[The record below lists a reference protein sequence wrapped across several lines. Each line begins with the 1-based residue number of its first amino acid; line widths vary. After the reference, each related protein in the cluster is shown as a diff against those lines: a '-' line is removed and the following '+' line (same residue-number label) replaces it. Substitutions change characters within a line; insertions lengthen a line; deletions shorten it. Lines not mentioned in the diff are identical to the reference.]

1 MTVDCKLANL
11 LLRPGGH
18 AAHHPE
24 LYYRADPDA
33 VFFENPSGGLT
44 ARGRVDFLTY
54 LNALSACKWRAYA
67 GIETVRLHAEVQGQG
82 LIEIVG
88 VERGSDAPRT
98 IEMVE
103 LVSGSHAVQV
113 LDIEISCSPYDLVS
127 FALVPK
133 PGSAMELMRAW
144 WYANVDR
151 SCVHAPRLA
160 LVTTTFHK
168 ESYVTANIERVRR
181 AMHAEGD
188 PVESN
193 FHMFVVDN
201 GRTLDVDALSD
212 DTVTVLPNRNAGGAG
227 GFARGMLAATEEP
240 GAFTHVL
247 VMDDDVRII
256 PESLIRTFALLMLA
270 RGIYRTAFV
279 NGAMLALEDPTRLYE
294 DVSYVMRS
302 GVYRRVKEELDVG
315 ELAGILRCERTSVE
329 VPRAYGAWWYSCI
342 PVEAIRANGLPM
354 PFFIRCDD
362 VEFGVRNDPVFM
374 TMIGIGVW
382 HESFEGRF
390 RASVDCY
397 QYVRNFLAMIAVD
410 DCASDT
416 MFIARLRRTIRQDLR
431 DLDYS
436 SAELLLD
443 GLEDYL
449 KGPDYLRDLD
459 GAELMA
465 KLGARNERM
474 EAVADLDP
482 ALLRAAGVTSEV
494 LSHTGLLPRPSHPL
508 MRLWR
513 TVPYDKHYLPTALL
527 KKKPGYV
534 VKHGHTV
541 LEGDSTG
548 CATLVV
554 LDPTRTRGVIRRMDR
569 ARFRFIRKRERVL
582 LRRYCVER
590 ERVRRAWKDARPYL
604 TSREF
609 WIRYLGISSRF
620 A

>member
-1 MTVDCKLANL
+1 MTLDCKLGNIL
-11 LLRPGGH
+11 LHPDDH
-18 AAHHPE
+18 ATLHPE
-24 LYYRADPDA
+24 LYYRADQDT
-33 VFFENPSGGLT
+33 VSFEGPSGDL
-44 ARGRVDFLTY
+44 AAHGRVDFLTY
-54 LNALSACKWRAYA
+54 LNALSVCKWRAYA
-67 GIETVRLHAEVQGQG
+67 GIETAWLH
-82 LIEIVG
+82 
-88 VERGSDAPRT
+88 VE
-98 IEMVE
+98 
-103 LVSGSHAVQV
+103 VSGSGSIEILGVGQGSDVPQV
-113 LDIEISCSPYDLVS
+113 VDVVEADALAGTVWTLDIEVACAPFDLVG

-133 PGSAMELMRAW
+133 GGAAMGLARAW
-144 WYANVDR
+144 WYAKVERDR
-151 SCVHAPRLA
+151 VNAPRLA
-160 LVTTTFHK
+160 LVTTTFCK
-168 ESYVTANIERVRR
+168 ESYVTGNVERVRR
-181 AMHAEGD
+181 AMREEGD

-201 GRTLDVDALSD
+201 GRTLDPAALSD
-212 DTVTVLPNRNAGGAG
+212 DMVTVLPNRNVGGAG

-256 PESLIRTFALLMLA
+256 PESLIRAYALLMLA
-270 RGIYRTAFV
+270 RGAYRTAFV

-294 DVSYVMRS
+294 DVSHVMRS
-302 GVYRRVKEELDVG
+302 GMYRRVKEELDVG
-315 ELAGILRCERTSVE
+315 ELADILRCERMSVE

-342 PVEAIRANGLPM
+342 PVEAIRDRGLPM

-362 VEFGVRNDPVFM
+362 VEFGVRNDPTFM
-374 TMIGIGVW
+374 TMIGICVW
-382 HESFEGRF
+382 HEGFEGRF

-397 QYVRNFLAMIAVD
+397 QYVRNFLATMAMD
-410 DCASDT
+410 GCASDT

-436 SAELLLD
+436 SAELVLD

-459 GAELMA
+459 GAALMA

-474 EAVADLDP
+474 EAVAGLDP
-482 ALLRAAGVTSEV
+482 ALLGDAGVTQEV
-494 LSHTGLLPRPSHPL
+494 LGRTGLLPRPSSPL

-513 TVPYDKHYLPTALL
+513 TVPYDKHYLPPSLL

-534 VKHGHTV
+534 VKHGHTT

-548 CATLVV
+548 RATLVV
-554 LDPTRTRGVIRRMDR
+554 LDPTRARCSVRHMDR
-569 ARFRFIRKRERVL
+569 TRFRAIRARERML
-582 LRRYCVER
+582 LRRYRVER

-609 WIRYLGISSRF
+609 WIRYLGLS
-620 A
+620 

>member
-1 MTVDCKLANL
+1 MTVDCKLGNIL
-11 LLRPGGH
+11 LYPDDL
-18 AAHHPE
+18 AARNPE
-24 LYYRADPDA
+24 LYVRAAPGA
-33 VFFENPSGGLT
+33 VSVDGPSAGVT

-67 GIETVRLHAEVQGQG
+67 GIETAWLH
-82 LIEIVG
+82 
-88 VERGSDAPRT
+88 VE
-98 IEMVE
+98 
-103 LVSGSHAVQV
+103 VSGSGSIEVLGVEQGSDVPKVVDVVEVDTPAGAVRS
-113 LDIEISCSPYDLVS
+113 LEIEVACATFDLVG

-133 PGSAMELMRAW
+133 GGATMGLARAW
-144 WYANVDR
+144 WHAKVERD
-151 SCVHAPRLA
+151 CVNTPRLA
-160 LVTTTFHK
+160 LVTTTFCK
-168 ESYVTANIERVRR
+168 ESYVTANIGRVRR
-181 AMHAEGD
+181 AMREEGD
-188 PVESN
+188 PVEAN

-201 GRTLDVDALSD
+201 GRTLDAAALSD
-212 DTVTVLPNRNAGGAG
+212 DMVTVLPNRNVGGAG

-256 PESLIRTFALLMLA
+256 PESLIRTYALLMLA
-270 RGIYRTAFV
+270 RGSYRTAFV

-302 GVYRRVKEELDVG
+302 GMYRRVKEDLDVG
-315 ELAGILRCERTSVE
+315 ELAGIVRCERTSVE

-342 PVEAIRANGLPM
+342 PVEAIRDRGLPM

-362 VEFGVRNDPVFM
+362 VEYGVRNDPTFM
-374 TMIGIGVW
+374 TMIGVGVW
-382 HESFEGRF
+382 HEGFEGRF

-397 QYVRNFLAMIAVD
+397 QYVRNFLATMAMD
-410 DCASDT
+410 GCASDA

-431 DLDYS
+431 DLDYR

-443 GLEDYL
+443 GVEDYL

-459 GAELMA
+459 GAALLA
-465 KLGARNERM
+465 QLGARNERM

-482 ALLRAAGVTSEV
+482 TLLRDAGVTQEV
-494 LSHTGLLPRPSHPL
+494 LGHTGLLPRPSNPL

-513 TVPYDKHYLPTALL
+513 TVPYDKHYLPLSLL

-541 LEGDSTG
+541 LEGDSTR

-554 LDPTRTRGVIRRMDR
+554 LDPTRTRGVIRHMDR
-569 ARFRFIRKRERVL
+569 ARFRAIRKRERLL
-582 LRRYCVER
+582 LRRYRVER
-590 ERVRRAWKDARPYL
+590 ERVRRAWKKARPYL

-609 WIRYLGISSRF
+609 WIRYLGL
-620 A
+620 

>member
-1 MTVDCKLANL
+1 MTVDCKLGNIL
-11 LLRPGGH
+11 LYPDDH
-18 AAHHPE
+18 AARHPE
-24 LYYRADPDA
+24 LYFRAASGA
-33 VFFENPSGGLT
+33 VSVDGPSAGLT

-67 GIETVRLHAEVQGQG
+67 GIETAWLHAEVSGSG
-82 LIEIVG
+82 SIEVLG
-88 VERGSDAPRT
+88 VEQGSDVPKVVDVVEVDTAAGAVRRLEIEVVCAPF
-98 IEMVE
+98 
-103 LVSGSHAVQV
+103 
-113 LDIEISCSPYDLVS
+113 DLVG

-133 PGSAMELMRAW
+133 SGATMGLVRAW
-144 WYANVDR
+144 WHATVERDR
-151 SCVHAPRLA
+151 VNTPRLA
-160 LVTTTFHK
+160 LVTTTFCK
-168 ESYVTANIERVRR
+168 ESYVTENIERVRR
-181 AMHAEGD
+181 AMREEGD
-188 PVESN
+188 PVEAN

-201 GRTLDVDALSD
+201 GRTLDAAALSD
-212 DTVTVLPNRNAGGAG
+212 DMVTVLPNRNVGGAG

-256 PESLIRTFALLMLA
+256 PESLIRTYALLMLA
-270 RGIYRTAFV
+270 RGAYRTAFV

-294 DVSYVMRS
+294 DVSYVLRS
-302 GVYRRVKEELDVG
+302 GMYRRVKEDLDVG
-315 ELAGILRCERTSVE
+315 GLAGIVCCERTSVE

-342 PVEAIRANGLPM
+342 PVEVIRDRGLPM

-362 VEFGVRNDPVFM
+362 VEFGVRNDPTFM

-382 HESFEGRF
+382 HEGFEGRF

-397 QYVRNFLAMIAVD
+397 QYVRNFLATMAMD
-410 DCASDT
+410 GCASDV

-431 DLDYS
+431 DLDYR

-443 GLEDYL
+443 GVEDYL

-459 GAELMA
+459 GAALLA
-465 KLGARNERM
+465 QLGARNERM
-474 EAVADLDP
+474 EAVTDLDP
-482 ALLRAAGVTSEV
+482 TLLRDAGVTQEV
-494 LSHTGLLPRPSHPL
+494 LGCTGLLPRPSHPL

-513 TVPYDKHYLPTALL
+513 TVPYDKHYLPPSLL

-554 LDPTRTRGVIRRMDR
+554 LDPTRTRGVIRHMDR
-569 ARFRFIRKRERVL
+569 ARFRAIRTRERML
-582 LRRYCVER
+582 LRRYRVER
-590 ERVRRAWKDARPYL
+590 GRVRRGWKEARPYL

-609 WIRYLGISSRF
+609 WIRYLGL
-620 A
+620 